1 MYLYLTDNPN
11 PDGLFAVL
19 AEGDAESSFAM
30 KDNVSPDFT
39 IRPFEAG
46 DEFDVRELFV
56 AVNRLLCPPDMR
68 ERFEAYIARSLAEEI
83 DRIPDYYNERGG
95 GFWVAVRE
103 RRIIGMFGLEPGTP
117 GSVELRR
124 MYVDP
129 SSRRSGVASA
139 MLRFAEDECR
149 RLGVRRI
156 ELSTS
161 ELQAAAIAF
170 YVRAGFQLLRTV
182 VASEASHKTI
192 GGGIQRYHFEKT
204 LSQKPDR
211 QRQAKLETQKGKRHV
226 NASSDDA

>member
-1 MYLYLTDNPN
+1 MKEY
-11 PDGLFAVL
+11 VS
-19 AEGDAESSFAM
+19 AE
-30 KDNVSPDFT
+30 FT

-46 DEFDVRELFV
+46 DGFEVRKLFV
-56 AVNRLLCPPDMR
+56 AVNRLLSPPDMR
-68 ERFEAYIARSLAEEI
+68 ERFEAYIARSLAEEM
-83 DRIPDYYNERGG
+83 DRIPDYYSERGG

-103 RRIIGMFGLEPGTP
+103 QRIIGMFGLETGTP
-117 GSVELRR
+117 GSIELRR

-129 SSRRSGVASA
+129 SARRCGVASA

-149 RLGVRRI
+149 RSGASRI

-170 YVRAGFQLLRTV
+170 YVRAGYQLLRTA
-182 VASEASHKTI
+182 VAPDANNKTI

-211 QRQAKLETQKGKRHV
+211 QREAKQQTQKGKRHV